1 MLNNY
6 DNMGGQTIYI
16 NSERRGAISDFADS
30 MRTLLN
36 LRMSAGRDLV
46 LLCIGTDRIT
56 GDSLGP
62 IIGHNLLKNR
72 ALGKRAAGRGAFG
85 PSSAGAPDAKCVPPA
100 RSVPQSEALWG
111 GSISIYGTLESP
123 VHAKNL
129 SHTLEDIYSCHG
141 RPLVV
146 AVDASLGQP
155 QSVGFVTIG
164 AGTLSPGAGIKNSLP
179 DVGDIYVTGI
189 VNSSGSSNLS
199 TLQNTRL
206 ALVVRLADVITKG
219 FVRALK

>member
-6 DNMGGQTIYI
+6 DNLSGQTIYI

-36 LRMSAGRDLV
+36 PRMSAGRDLV

-62 IIGHNLLKNR
+62 IIGHNLLKSR
-72 ALGKRAAGRGAFG
+72 ALGKRVVGRLA
-85 PSSAGAPDAKCVPPA
+85 
-100 RSVPQSEALWG
+100 
-111 GSISIYGTLESP
+111 IYGTLESP

-129 SHTLEDIYSCHG
+129 SHTLEGIYSCHA
-141 RPLVV
+141 RPLIV

-164 AGTLSPGAGIKNSLP
+164 AGALSPGAGIKNNLP

-206 ALVVRLADVITKG
+206 ALVIRLADVITKG
-219 FVRALK
+219 FVRALR